1 MHGYGEGNS
10 PLTMDLSITR
20 MPLLPAAVEVC
31 MHARIAGYMRINV
44 KVLDKAC
51 VNAFIAS

>member
-1 MHGYGEGNS
+1 
-10 PLTMDLSITR
+10 
-20 MPLLPAAVEVC
+20 